1 MANYSLPINTAGL
14 TNYVSEQKPS
24 ITNIPHDSMSL

>member
-1 MANYSLPINTAGL
+1 MANYSLHINAAGL

-24 ITNIPHDSMSL
+24 ITDIPYDSMSV